1 MKNIGQKIFNTASIL
16 TFGLL
21 WAQAASASAFDT
33 IIKGFSA
40 TGKSAG
46 YSQGSDGKPSIEFV
60 PAWVNFLNGM
70 LFLMG
75 ALFMV
80 NIIYAGYLWFMA
92 KGNEEQVTRAKSL
105 MINAV
110 IGLAII
116 LSARIIVEIALFILG
131 TTIQTS

>member
-1 MKNIGQKIFNTASIL
+1 MKKISHQILNISSVLFFS
-16 TFGLL
+16 FF
-21 WAQAASASAFDT
+21 WANIALASAFDT
-33 IIKGFSA
+33 ILKGFSA
-40 TGKSAG
+40 TGKNAG
-46 YSQGSDGKPSIEFV
+46 FSQGSDGKPSIEFV
-60 PAWVNFLNGM
+60 PAWVNYLNAM

-92 KGNEEQVTRAKSL
+92 KGNEEQVTKAKSL

-116 LSARIIVEIALFILG
+116 ISARIIVEIALFTLG
-131 TTIQTS
+131 STIKTS